1 MDFQPVIEHQ
11 IADQFQRS
19 GLERS
24 ENLRHGVGNLPF
36 TEQTNADEILMKVYT
51 AKAAA
56 AMMQICTETLRRLVR
71 EGAQHRRVGR
81 RILFTEADIAAML
94 ESKLMT
100 GAVNPY
106 ARKPKQQQ
114 TNLEHTNEQQPSNQP
129 DGGSTVAADATAT
142 ADAAA

>member
-1 MDFQPVIEHQ
+1 
-11 IADQFQRS
+11 
-19 GLERS
+19 
-24 ENLRHGVGNLPF
+24 
-36 TEQTNADEILMKVYT
+36 MKVYT

-56 AMMQICTETLRRLVR
+56 EMMQICTETLRRLVR

-114 TNLEHTNEQQPSNQP
+114 TNLEHTNEQQPSNES
-129 DGGSTVAADATAT
+129 DGRGTVANDTA
-142 ADAAA
+142 APSPAA

>member
-1 MDFQPVIEHQ
+1 
-11 IADQFQRS
+11 
-19 GLERS
+19 
-24 ENLRHGVGNLPF
+24 
-36 TEQTNADEILMKVYT
+36 MKVYT

-56 AMMQICTETLRRLVR
+56 EMMQICTETLRRLVR

-106 ARKPKQQQ
+106 ARKTGKQPK
-114 TNLEHTNEQQPSNQP
+114 LENTNEQQPSNES
-129 DGGSTVAADATAT
+129 DGRGTVAATAAPSPAT
-142 ADAAA
+142 

>member
-1 MDFQPVIEHQ
+1 
-11 IADQFQRS
+11 
-19 GLERS
+19 
-24 ENLRHGVGNLPF
+24 
-36 TEQTNADEILMKVYT
+36 MKVYT

-114 TNLEHTNEQQPSNQP
+114 NLEHTNEQQPSNQP
-129 DGGSTVAADATAT
+129 DGGSTVANAIEHAPSHG
-142 ADAAA
+142 

>member
-1 MDFQPVIEHQ
+1 M
-11 IADQFQRS
+11 
-19 GLERS
+19 
-24 ENLRHGVGNLPF
+24 GNLPF

-114 TNLEHTNEQQPSNQP
+114 TNLEHTNEQQQPSNQP
-129 DGGSTVAADATAT
+129 DGGSTVANAIAT